1 MAEREINLRMTAK
14 EERAL
19 AQLLSGIF
27 RAGTSRQFVID
38 DADEQAIGRINAAL
52 NNLT

>member
-1 MAEREINLRMTAK
+1 MAEREINLKMTAK

-19 AQLLSGIF
+19 SRLLTGIC
-27 RAGTSRQFVID
+27 RAGTIRQFVID
-38 DADEQAIGRINAAL
+38 DADELAIGRINAAL